1 MRRPSP
7 RKSGPST
14 PLTAVLLLGFP
25 AAGCSSDDSSS
36 SDEATT
42 GQTAS
47 SGPVSTGPSS
57 DTSGG
62 DLFCDPNPEESIQG
76 DATVLLEGG
85 QSVLGPFIS
94 GNAYND
100 PDLGPQIVLSTVELA
115 PCSGLQASPS
125 VVGEY
130 RVFAGIEVIDGQA
143 QLGLSYAIYDGS
155 STAGVGQTVLDATI
169 SFDCPLSLDAL
180 TEDIPIGTTISGSLE
195 GQSSDIS
202 ASAEFTLTFCGDEV
216 EPDDRPTTDGSSS
229 TGDYGSSTGDFGS
242 STGDYGSSTGD
253 YGSSTG
259 DYGSST
265 GG

>member
-14 PLTAVLLLGFP
+14 PLTAALLLGFL

-42 GQTAS
+42 GPTAS
-47 SGPVSTGPSS
+47 SGPASTGSS
-57 DTSGG
+57 SGTSGG
-62 DLFCDPNPEESIQG
+62 GLFCDPNPEESIQG
-76 DATVLLEGG
+76 DATVLREDG

-100 PDLGPQIVLSTVELA
+100 PYLGLQILLSTVELA
-115 PCSGLQASPS
+115 PCSGRQAGPS
-125 VVGEY
+125 VVDDH
-130 RVFAGIEVIDGQA
+130 RFFASIEVIDGQA
-143 QLGLSYAIYDGS
+143 QLGLFYALFNGS
-155 STAGVGQTVLDATI
+155 STTGVGETVPNATI

-180 TEDIPIGTTISGSLE
+180 TGDIPIGTTISGSFE

-216 EPDDRPTTDGSSS
+216 DPDDRPSTDGSSS
-229 TGDYGSSTGDFGS
+229 TGDYGSSTGF
-242 STGDYGSSTGD
+242 
-253 YGSSTG
+253 
-259 DYGSST
+259 YGSST